1 MSALLPI
8 VGESS
13 TLRASLEALP
23 RLRLAHLPTPLL
35 KVRALDE
42 RLGCDVWIKRDD
54 ATGGAE
60 AGNKIRKL
68 ELLLADAIA
77 QRCDTVITCGGL
89 QSNHARATA
98 LLAARLGLRCV
109 LLLRVSDVA
118 EPLPKT
124 GNVLLDL
131 LAGAD
136 LRRITADEYRTR
148 DQRMADVAQE
158 LARAGAKPYVI
169 PEGGSN
175 GLGALGYVFAMR
187 ELRAQ
192 VDAGVVGAPKR
203 EMAFDVVVHAC
214 GSGGTAAG
222 VMLGADAYRIASRA
236 VSIAVCDDAPT
247 FARRIADIAREA
259 VKIVPSLACSRT
271 PLVDDRAR
279 GPAYGVATDE
289 QRAFIAEVARISGV
303 VLDPVYTGKA
313 MHGLAMAVRRGE
325 VKLGSRVLF
334 LHTGGL
340 PGLLAEGER
349 FDELRG

>member
-1 MSALLPI
+1 MGTLLPLS
-8 VGESS
+8 GEPAA
-13 TLRASLEALP
+13 LRASLEALP

-35 KVRALDE
+35 KVRALDD

-54 ATGGAE
+54 ATAGAE

-68 ELLLADAIA
+68 ELLLADALA
-77 QRCDTVITCGGL
+77 RGCDTVITCGGV

-136 LRRITADEYRTR
+136 IRRITADEYRAR
-148 DQRMADVAQE
+148 DQRMYDVAQS
-158 LARAGAKPYVI
+158 LAIAGRKPYVI

-175 GLGALGYVFAMR
+175 GLGAIGYVLAMR
-187 ELRAQ
+187 ELRGQ
-192 VDAGVVGAPKR
+192 IDAGLAGNAPKDR
-203 EMAFDVVVHAC
+203 PFDVIAHAC

-222 VMLGADAYRIASRA
+222 VLLGAHTYRIAARA
-236 VSIAVCDDAPT
+236 IAFAVCDDAAT
-247 FARRIADIAREA
+247 FSRRIAGIARDA
-259 VKIVPSLACSRT
+259 CAIVPSLDAAQT
-271 PLVDDRAR
+271 PHVDDHAR
-279 GPAYGVATDE
+279 GPAYGVASDE
-289 QRAFIAEVARISGV
+289 QRALLADIARTSGV

-313 MHGLAMAVRRGE
+313 MHGLALAVRRGD
-325 VKLGSRVLF
+325 VALGSRVLF
-334 LHTGGL
+334 IHTGGL
-340 PGLLAEGER
+340 PGLLAAGDA
-349 FDELRG
+349 FDDLRG